1 MKFNTIKE
9 LLDYTEKIKGKS
21 INDVVESDNVFQG
34 RTNLNQRKGF
44 LGNLV
49 ETEFYHYPINS
60 NPEADFN
67 KLGVEL
73 KTSGIKINQNGSI
86 RAKERLVLNMIN
98 FHKIVNE
105 TFETSHLI
113 EKNENLLILW
123 YIYNKNQSMRDYK
136 FIEYFIYSL
145 YQRSRNN

>member
-73 KTSGIKINQNGSI
+73 KTSDNIGLANDTID
-86 RAKERLVLNMIN
+86 L
-98 FHKIVNE
+98 
-105 TFETSHLI
+105 
-113 EKNENLLILW
+113 
-123 YIYNKNQSMRDYK
+123 YNKFNLKIFGGCCGTDNTH
-136 FIEYFIYSL
+136 IEEMAKRLKYITKE
-145 YQRSRNN
+145 